1 MSLMCPLQGC
11 SEKPGMCQHEK
22 MMLVV
27 LLMLIVGVG
36 AYFFLA

>member
-11 SEKPGMCQHEK
+11 GEKPGMCQHEK

-27 LLMLIVGVG
+27 LLILIVAAGS
-36 AYFFLA
+36 YFLLA